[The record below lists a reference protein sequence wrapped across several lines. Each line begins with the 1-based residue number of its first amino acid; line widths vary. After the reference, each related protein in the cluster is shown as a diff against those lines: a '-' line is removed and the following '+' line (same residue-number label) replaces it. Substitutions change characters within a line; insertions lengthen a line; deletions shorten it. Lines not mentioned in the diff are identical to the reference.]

1 MSSIFGFPEFLTAL
15 ALLMLVYGVSDPRYR
30 FRIHAAPLPLPLITF
45 WSILVIGGGSLL
57 IDVWYAE
64 GWPTVPGFVG
74 RAGLQA
80 VLALAFL
87 GMTILWVAIAYVAPP
102 RFGPRNAKHYYDAV
116 FWRIMKGDERDMA
129 VAAAELAASMKQIVR
144 HSPTVPHYGETPP
157 PPTDVQL
164 HAHRL
169 LLLIGNRRFCKQV
182 VRSSPE
188 TAINLFHGM
197 SASRKRRLPVR
208 PFVQSLMVEALR
220 HEDSMLYDEADE
232 FGSDL
237 VGVAKPFSRALFGDY
252 QLVETLQS
260 LMSSPT
266 DLGSSK
272 IDMTAAQYQAYGAA
286 SLIFVEAFL
295 KEPDGPDYSYALAS
309 VFDSM
314 RWASMGAYRL
324 SEVIEHLWEQ
334 EHARRIR
341 VAVRFID
348 RVMSLLESMKRQ
360 PVGRA
365 RQDNYAIPRDIYDM
379 VAQLM
384 FEIITDVSAIKGDSG
399 HTWTVHHN
407 MVWGQFFGLESGP
420 EWDAVR
426 LRLVRRLHAH
436 LAEMEKFA
444 NFLSARLLGYSLN
457 VLGVEDRVR
466 ERSRD
471 LACYHRALLNWFSA
485 NYLTLRRDYPDVAA
499 ACLVGGISFDE
510 GGGGRLVKT
519 YAKGTKPDPSRSY
532 LELAPARSEPWD
544 QWS

>member
-30 FRIHAAPLPLPLITF
+30 FRIHAAPLPLPQITF

-64 GWPTVPGFVG
+64 GWPTVPALVG

-87 GMTILWVAIAYVAPP
+87 GMTILWVATAYVAPP
-102 RFGPRNAKHYYDAV
+102 RFGSRNAKHFYDAV

-144 HSPTVPHYGETPP
+144 HCPSVPHRGETPP

-188 TAINLFHGM
+188 TAINLFYEM
-197 SASRKRRLPVR
+197 SDSGKRRLPVR
-208 PFVQSLMVEALR
+208 PFVQSLMIEALR

-237 VGVAKPFSRALFGDY
+237 VGLAKPFSRALFGDY
-252 QLVETLQS
+252 QLVESLQS
-260 LMSSPT
+260 LMASPT

-272 IDMTAAQYQAYGAA
+272 LDMTAAQYEAYGSA

-295 KEPDGPDYSYALAS
+295 KDPDEPAYSYALAS
-309 VFDSM
+309 VFNTM

-324 SEVIEHLWEQ
+324 SDVIERPWEQ
-334 EHARRIR
+334 EPARRIR

-348 RVMSLLESMKRQ
+348 RVMKLLESVKRR

-365 RQDNYAIPRDIYDM
+365 RQDHYGIPRDIYDM
-379 VAQLM
+379 VGQLM
-384 FEIITDVSAIKGDSG
+384 FEIVDEVSAIKGDSDR
-399 HTWTVHHN
+399 TWTLHHN
-407 MVWGQFFGLESGP
+407 MVWGEFFGLESGP
-420 EWDAVR
+420 EWDAAR
-426 LRLVRRLHAH
+426 RRLVRRLHAH
-436 LAEMEKFA
+436 LAEMDKFA

-471 LACYHRALLNWFSA
+471 LACYHRALLNWFAA
-485 NYLTLRRDYPDVAA
+485 NYLTLRRDYPDVAE

-510 GGGGRLVKT
+510 GSGRLIKT
-519 YAKGTKPDPSRSY
+519 YAKGTKSDPTRRY
-532 LELAPARSEPWD
+532 LELAPARVEPWD

>member
-1 MSSIFGFPEFLTAL
+1 MPSIFGFPEFLTAL
-15 ALLMLVYGVSDPRYR
+15 ALLMLVYSVSDARYR
-30 FRIHAAPLPLPLITF
+30 FRINVAPLPLPAVTF
-45 WSILVIGGGSLL
+45 WSILVIGSGSLL

-64 GWPTVPGFVG
+64 EWPTAAGPIG

-80 VLALAFL
+80 VLALAL
-87 GMTILWVAIAYVAPP
+87 LSIIVLWVATAYTAPP
-102 RFGPRNAKHYYDAV
+102 RFGPRNAKHFYDAV

-144 HSPTVPHYGETPP
+144 YCPAVPHRHETPP

-164 HAHRL
+164 HARRL

-188 TAINLFHGM
+188 TAINLFYEMADTG
-197 SASRKRRLPVR
+197 KRRLPVR
-208 PFVQSLMVEALR
+208 PFVQSLMIEALK

-260 LMSSPT
+260 LLASPT
-266 DLGSSK
+266 DLQTSK
-272 IDMTAAQYQAYGAA
+272 VDMTAAQYEAYASA

-295 KEPDGPDYSYALAS
+295 ADPGKPEHSYALAS
-309 VFDSM
+309 VFDTM

-324 SEVIEHLWEQ
+324 SEIVESPWEHEL
-334 EHARRIR
+334 ARRIR
-341 VAVRFID
+341 VVVRFID
-348 RVMSLLESMKRQ
+348 RVMKLLEVAKRR

-365 RQDNYAIPRDIYDM
+365 KQDNYQIPRDIYDM

-384 FEIITDVSAIKGDSG
+384 FEIVDDVSAIKGDPDR
-399 HTWTVHHN
+399 TWTFHHN
-407 MVWGQFFGLESGP
+407 MVWGEFFGLESGW
-420 EWDAVR
+420 EWDAAR
-426 LRLVRRLHAH
+426 RRLVRRLHVH
-436 LAEMEKFA
+436 LAEMDKFA

-457 VLGVEDRVR
+457 VLGLEHRVR

-471 LACYHRALLNWFSA
+471 LACYHRALLNWFAA
-485 NYLTLRRDYPDVAA
+485 NYLTLRRDYPDVAQ
-499 ACLVGGISFDE
+499 ACLVGGITFDE
-510 GGGGRLVKT
+510 GGCRLVKT
-519 YAKGTKPDPSRSY
+519 YAKGTKPKPTRRY
-532 LELAPARSEPWD
+532 LQLAPARAEPWD

>member
-15 ALLMLVYGVSDPRYR
+15 ALLMLVYGVSDQRYR
-30 FRIHAAPLPLPLITF
+30 FRIHAAMLPLPYIIF
-45 WSILVIGGGSLL
+45 GSILAIGSGSLL

-64 GWPTVPGFVG
+64 GWPTVPGLVG

-87 GMTILWVAIAYVAPP
+87 VITIVWVATVYVFPP
-102 RFGPRNAKHYYDAV
+102 RFGPLNAKHFYNAV
-116 FWRIMKGDERDMA
+116 FWRVMKGDERDMA

-144 HSPTVPHYGETPP
+144 HCPTIPYHGEAQPSLTI
-157 PPTDVQL
+157 VEYY
-164 HAHRL
+164 AHQL

-188 TAINLFHGM
+188 AAMNLFYEM
-197 SASRKRRLPVR
+197 SDSGKRRLPVQS
-208 PFVQSLMVEALR
+208 FVQSLMVEALR

-232 FGSDL
+232 FSSDL
-237 VGVAKPFSRALFGDY
+237 MGVAKPFSRAIFGDY

-260 LMSSPT
+260 LMASPT
-266 DLGSSK
+266 DLSLTK
-272 IDMTAAQYQAYGAA
+272 IDMTAAQFEAYGAA

-295 KEPDGPDYSYALAS
+295 KEPNGPAKSYALAS
-309 VFDSM
+309 VFDTM
-314 RWASMGAYRL
+314 RWASMEAYRL
-324 SEVIEHLWEQ
+324 SEAIERPWEK

-348 RVMSLLESMKRQ
+348 RVMRLLECTKRQ

-379 VAQLM
+379 VGQLM
-384 FEIITDVSAIKGDSG
+384 FEIIDDVSAIKGDSV
-399 HTWTVHHN
+399 HTWTIHHN
-407 MVWGQFFGLESGP
+407 MVWGKFFGLKSSK

-426 LRLVRRLHAH
+426 LRLVRRLHTH

-466 ERSRD
+466 NQSRD

-532 LELAPARSEPWD
+532 LELAPARAEPWD